1 MNIGKFKVDVLD
13 TGVFT
18 LDGGSMFGVVPKAL
32 WAKAYHPG
40 DELNRIPLSARPL
53 LVRWDD
59 KKILIDTGNGDKFS
73 DKLANIYS
81 IDKTKS
87 SLEVALKQFDLKPE
101 DIDAVILTHLHFD
114 HVGGATKKIG
124 DKIIPT
130 LPNAKFYVQKDHLNW
145 AKNPTEKDRASFF
158 KDDFMPLLA
167 DGLLETIDGEG
178 EIFQG
183 ISVIPVNGHTKSMQ
197 TVKIT
202 DGGTTLYY
210 CADLCPTNAHVPI
223 PYVMGYDNF
232 PLIAIEEKK
241 KIMPQA
247 YEEGW
252 ILCYEHDVFYQAST
266 VKSTEKGFISGEKI
280 NISESVSKNYDIR

>member
-1 MNIGKFKVDVLD
+1 MKIGKFTVDVLD
-13 TGVFT
+13 TGIFA

-53 LVRWDD
+53 LVQWDN
-59 KKILIDTGNGDKFS
+59 KKILIDTGNGNKFN

-81 IDKTKS
+81 IDKSKS
-87 SLEVALKQFDLKPE
+87 SLDVALKKFNLLPE
-101 DIDAVILTHLHFD
+101 DIDTVIFTHLHFD
-114 HVGGATKKIG
+114 HSGGSTKIVGN
-124 DKIIPT
+124 DIIPS
-130 LPNAKFYVQKDHLNW
+130 LPNAKYYVQKEHLEW

-167 DGLLETIDGEG
+167 NGLIETIDGEG
-178 EIFQG
+178 EIFPG
-183 ISVIPVNGHTKSMQ
+183 ISVIPVNGHTKAMQ

-202 DGGTTLYY
+202 DADITLFY

-223 PYVMGYDNF
+223 PYVMGYDNY
-232 PLIAIEEKK
+232 PLTAIEEKK
-241 KIMPQA
+241 KIIPQA

-252 ILCYEHDVFYQAST
+252 ILCYEHDAFFQGSKVQA
-266 VKSTEKGFISGEKI
+266 TEKGFMSGEKI
-280 NISESVSKNYDIR
+280 KITD